1 MSFKS
6 IPNLKTQIN
15 TLLPDNST
23 AAISAADVRTNMLDA
38 ADSLAPVDH
47 THTNAEVN
55 TSIATNPAA
64 SATAMG
70 LGTANTPT
78 FAGLK
83 TTGRVGIGTTA
94 PARKLSVFETGE
106 QLELRYDANNFAC
119 FYSKSNSDLQVYTY
133 NGTGYGNIILGVD
146 GVNPAGNVGIG
157 TASPSAKLQVK
168 ADSAT
173 LGGEIKITNDQST
186 VSIGQSAA
194 ISFGREFDDR
204 TVRLSSVST
213 GAYGTYP
220 DFVVTA
226 NKNASGSS
234 HTELLRV
241 KNNGN
246 VGIGTTSPSD
256 KLEVAGNIN
265 VAGSSARIGFN
276 AGNMAVKDEGGY
288 KLGFQTYNSTS
299 GTITTKMVLDT
310 NGNVGIGTTSP
321 ANKLDIRQGTSSGS
335 DVLGVGAISIGSD
348 NPYWTFR
355 GTAISLQDL
364 AFDRSYGGT
373 WYESMR
379 IQRSS
384 GNVGI
389 GTTTPA
395 EKLDVVGNITA
406 SGTVQTGS
414 LTVAVATE
422 LSSATAVAAGA
433 GAMTYISNESGG
445 ATIAFSDGT
454 VWRRVS
460 DRAPIS

>member
-1 MSFKS
+1 MSIKS
-6 IPNLKTQIN
+6 IPDLKTQIN
-15 TLLPDNST
+15 TLLFDNSSG
-23 AAISAADVRTNMLDA
+23 AISASDVRTNMIDA

-55 TSIATNPAA
+55 TSIAASPAT

-70 LGTANTPT
+70 LGTGNTPT

-83 TTGRVGIGTTA
+83 TTGNVGIGTT
-94 PARKLSVFETGE
+94 
-106 QLELRYDANNFAC
+106 
-119 FYSKSNSDLQVYTY
+119 
-133 NGTGYGNIILGVD
+133 
-146 GVNPAGNVGIG
+146 
-157 TASPSAKLQVK
+157 SPSAKLEVK

-226 NKNASGSS
+226 NKNASGAS

-246 VGIGTTSPSD
+246 VGIGTAAPSELLDVSSNTGASVGTANPTTIRISDTGNGSAWDTVNSFANLDFYSADTSGSG
-256 KLEVAGNIN
+256 AG
-265 VAGSSARIGFN
+265 VKARVGAIAEFSTGAQVGLAF
-276 AGNMAVKDEGGY
+276 AT
-288 KLGFQTYNSTS
+288 TYSTS
-299 GTITTKMVLDT
+299 GLSEKMRIDAS
-310 NGNVGIGTTSP
+310 GKVGIGTTSP
-321 ANKLDIRQGTSSGS
+321 D
-335 DVLGVGAISIGSD
+335 
-348 NPYWTFR
+348 
-355 GTAISLQDL
+355 
-364 AFDRSYGGT
+364 
-373 WYESMR
+373 
-379 IQRSS
+379 
-384 GNVGI
+384 
-389 GTTTPA
+389 
-395 EKLDVVGNITA
+395 EKLDVVGNIKA

-414 LTVAVATE
+414 LTVEVATE
-422 LSSATAVAAGA
+422 LSSATAVAAGE

>member
-246 VGIGTTSPSD
+246 VGIGTDAPEGKLHVWGGNAGAVVAEGEADDLIVENGSSGGVSILVPDSSNSNIRFGSPSVNSGALLRWNYND
-256 KLEVAGNIN
+256 GLMTAGTNKAGAGYRIMTGSFVEALRVA
-265 VAGSSARIGFN
+265 
-276 AGNMAVKDEGGY
+276 
-288 KLGFQTYNSTS
+288 ST
-299 GTITTKMVLDT
+299 
-310 NGNVGIGTTSP
+310 
-321 ANKLDIRQGTSSGS
+321 
-335 DVLGVGAISIGSD
+335 
-348 NPYWTFR
+348 
-355 GTAISLQDL
+355 
-364 AFDRSYGGT
+364 
-373 WYESMR
+373 
-379 IQRSS
+379 

-395 EKLDVVGNITA
+395 KSWTS
-406 SGTVQTGS
+406 SGTSRHPGRSKPAPNRFRGDRVKFR
-414 LTVAVATE
+414 
-422 LSSATAVAAGA
+422 
-433 GAMTYISNESGG
+433 NCRCCRC
-445 ATIAFSDGT
+445 
-454 VWRRVS
+454 WR
-460 DRAPIS
+460 DDLYL